1 MTKYPEYVEAGAAVK
16 SLIGIARGGGF
27 IAKQHTHD
35 AWIVGGYAISLTIGE
50 PDAATPPGTLK
61 LTRAEDAP
69 TFDQACEILTAHFDP
84 EIVTGKPRSFLVS
97 ALMVVLQKALGSVN
111 PALAAAIMAAV
122 QAILEASA

>member
-35 AWIVGGYAISLTIGE
+35 VWVVGGYAISLTIGE
-50 PDAATPPGTLK
+50 PDAATPPGTLR
-61 LTRAEDAP
+61 LAATP
-69 TFDQACEILTAHFDP
+69 TFDEACDTLTAHFDP
-84 EIVTGKPRSFLVS
+84 EMRAAKPSAFIVS
-97 ALMVVLQKALGSVN
+97 ALMVVLQKALANVN
-111 PALAAAIMAAV
+111 PAIAAGIMAVV